1 MNDKKDK
8 ITKCLKINDSS
19 IYNLDEKY
27 DLENIDKSLKYEINP
42 DKLDEYFEDLLL
54 LEDWVP
60 FEIIRF
66 LPLERAFKFTHGEKV
81 KNKRLWKERIKE
93 HEIANLGLDAVDN
106 YNGEIETFIR
116 KYPGFKS
123 IFIEI

>member
-1 MNDKKDK
+1 MNNNK
-8 ITKCLKINDSS
+8 ISKCLKINDSS
-19 IYNLDEKY
+19 ISHLDEKH

-54 LEDWVP
+54 LEDWIP
-60 FEIIRF
+60 FEIIRC
-66 LPLERAFKFTHGEKV
+66 LPRERAFKFTRGEKV
-81 KNKRLWKERIKE
+81 KNKQLWKERIKE
-93 HEIANLGLDAVDN
+93 HEIANLGLDAVDH

-123 IFIEI
+123 IFVEI